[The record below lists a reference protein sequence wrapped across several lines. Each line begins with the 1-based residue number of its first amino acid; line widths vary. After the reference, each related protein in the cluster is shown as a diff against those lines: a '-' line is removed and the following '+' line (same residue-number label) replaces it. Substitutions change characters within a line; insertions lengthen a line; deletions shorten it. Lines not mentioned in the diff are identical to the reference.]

1 MSRYNIWKLIGQALR
16 GHQDWSPAWRNP
28 EPARHYDV
36 VIVGGGG
43 HGLATAFYLA
53 KHHQVGRIAVLEKG
67 WLGGGNIGRN
77 TTIVRSNYLLPG
89 NSKMYEKSLKLWH
102 QLSQELNFNVMFS
115 ARGVLNLAHSDA
127 QVDAHV
133 RRGNSMRLQGIDAEW
148 MTPGDIAREMPCI
161 NLDPNMRFPV
171 FGGLMQRRAGN
182 ARHDAVAWGF
192 ARGADMM
199 GVDLIQNCEVTG
211 FRRNGGEVTAIETT
225 RGVIECGKLALA
237 VAGSTTTLTEKLGF
251 KVPIESHVLQAFVSE
266 SVKPLVNHVVT
277 YGAGHFYI
285 SQTNK
290 GGLIFGGDLDKYNS
304 YAQRGNLPLV
314 DHVLSAG
321 VAMVPQISRLRMLRS
336 WGGIMDMT
344 MDGSPIIDK
353 APLDN
358 VYLNCGW
365 CYGGF
370 KATPGSGWCF
380 AHTIANDA
388 PHPFNEELSLRR
400 FETGYLLDEPGN
412 GPTPKQH

>member
-1 MSRYNIWKLIGQALR
+1 
-16 GHQDWSPAWRNP
+16 
-28 EPARHYDV
+28 
-36 VIVGGGG
+36 
-43 HGLATAFYLA
+43 
-53 KHHQVGRIAVLEKG
+53 
-67 WLGGGNIGRN
+67 
-77 TTIVRSNYLLPG
+77 
-89 NSKMYEKSLKLWH
+89 
-102 QLSQELNFNVMFS
+102 MFS

-148 MTPGDIAREMPCI
+148 MTPADIAREMPCI

-211 FRRNGGEVTAIETT
+211 FRRNGGEVTAVETT

>member
-1 MSRYNIWKLIGQALR
+1 
-16 GHQDWSPAWRNP
+16 
-28 EPARHYDV
+28 
-36 VIVGGGG
+36 
-43 HGLATAFYLA
+43 
-53 KHHQVGRIAVLEKG
+53 
-67 WLGGGNIGRN
+67 
-77 TTIVRSNYLLPG
+77 
-89 NSKMYEKSLKLWH
+89 
-102 QLSQELNFNVMFS
+102 
-115 ARGVLNLAHSDA
+115 
-127 QVDAHV
+127 
-133 RRGNSMRLQGIDAEW
+133 
-148 MTPGDIAREMPCI
+148 
-161 NLDPNMRFPV
+161 MRFPV

-211 FRRNGGEVTAIETT
+211 FRRNGGEVTAVETT

-266 SVKPLVNHVVT
+266 SIKPLVNHVVT